1 MSLLAKDVNLVGAS
15 FDQLEEVQDF
25 LWDED
30 ELAHI
35 RNLDRAAIMET
46 NARVYAL
53 NKSELRILDILYGS
67 GCGSSDPYI

>member
-1 MSLLAKDVNLVGAS
+1 LISMLANDVNLVGAS
-15 FDQLEEVQDF
+15 FDQLEEIQDF

-46 NARVYAL
+46 KARVVS
-53 NKSELRILDILYGS
+53 K
-67 GCGSSDPYI
+67 